1 MKVLHITN
9 NFPTSKYPIF
19 GIFVKEQIDSLRKQ
33 NVDSDVF
40 FINGR
45 EKGKLEYLKQILI
58 LRRKLKNRHLYDV
71 IHCHHALS
79 AICLILSGK
88 CKENKTLVSF
98 QNDPENELG
107 KRIYKII
114 NYFKVASLFKNNTSL
129 EKGNNLSFYLPN
141 GVNLNFFK
149 PIDRAE
155 ARLKLGLK
163 PDKIYILFVSSNFM
177 REQKR
182 YDKFLETLEILKK
195 KYNYDNITE
204 LKMINV
210 KRNYI
215 PLYINAVNLHLLTSD
230 FEGSP
235 NSVKECLACNT
246 PVVSTNV
253 GNINDLLKD
262 LKGSFYSLTNTP
274 EDLARLVDKA
284 LKNETNEGLKQIKK
298 LGLDSTSVALK
309 LIDIYKKI
317 INN

>member
-1 MKVLHITN
+1 MKILHITN

-210 KRNYI
+210 KRNYM
-215 PLYINAVNLHLLTSD
+215 PLYMNAVNLHLLTSD